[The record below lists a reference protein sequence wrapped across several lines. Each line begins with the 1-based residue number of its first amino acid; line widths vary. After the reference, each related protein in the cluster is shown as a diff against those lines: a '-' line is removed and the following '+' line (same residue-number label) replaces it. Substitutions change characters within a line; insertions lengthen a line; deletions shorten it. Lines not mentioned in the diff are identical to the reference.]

1 MCQYFTPYY
10 TTFSLLKI
18 ISIFLN
24 YIGIIYISVKI
35 IRHVYKKYKVS
46 KEKFLIWYQK
56 KMNFDDQLVLSLIMV
71 YQLFVLFL
79 MFIRIYIKFDGWN
92 RITPAVFIM
101 LSVNSSVFLTFV
113 TLLPAKM
120 LSLDLMKS
128 RLDTENKENFVRY
141 IR

>member
-1 MCQYFTPYY
+1 MCQYFTRYY

-35 IRHVYKKYKVS
+35 IRHVYKKYKIS

-92 RITPAVFIM
+92 RITPIVFIM
-101 LSVNSSVFLTFV
+101 LSVNASVFLIFV

>member
-92 RITPAVFIM
+92 RITPIVFIM
-101 LSVNSSVFLTFV
+101 LSVNSSVFLIFV